1 MSGIGDYVHYDKL
14 NYILYGIN
22 KKGFDKKPDESQALK
37 AQRNRMKIP
46 KNSSISAKNLKRLEQ
61 ILNAILYKKKKSKY
75 ISKKE
80 VERAQ
85 ARIEEIL
92 AKYDN
97 LIPIMWESGGE
108 VERPEFKSAR
118 KINTN
123 RKSYVRLS
131 TVQNRLQSMIDNVT
145 KEANKGFISVNTA
158 SSLLQQARNFESAFN
173 SLDLEGKRI
182 FKDSEF
188 WKYLDEINNLIE
200 KANFPKTEILENFLL
215 SAISSGMEAL
225 SKVDESWADNLVQ
238 ENLTTVTKTDRAS
251 VTFSTGNLNHLSRRV
266 LKGKY
271 NLSENAEGG
280 YDWTFDDRIAKAD
293 IVVNFK
299 DGEKSL
305 GISAKNIGVDK
316 IGMVDSTPL
325 LTLLLNQNADFVT
338 HYINIMNYNE
348 TSTVALN
355 NQLISDYNNMV
366 KQIAAMKAL
375 QGLIGD
381 KQGYSAQIL
390 IVNDRVAGQVKVV
403 DMSKIFKNVKKDIDR
418 YFTFQGLDNV
428 RLANSWAG
436 GIAPDGGV
444 NGAMTRIS
452 NTLME
457 LHKYK
462 ISVSMNRT
470 ALYAK

>member
-14 NYILYGIN
+14 NYVLHGIN
-22 KKGFDKKPDESQALK
+22 KKGSSKKPDAFQALK
-37 AQRNRMKIP
+37 AQREKIKTS
-46 KNSSISAKNLKRLEQ
+46 KNDSISARNLKTLER
-61 ILNAILYKKKKSKY
+61 ILNAILYKKKRSKD
-75 ISKKE
+75 ISKEE
-80 VERAQ
+80 VERAR
-85 ARIEEIL
+85 ARMEKIL

-97 LIPIMWESGGE
+97 LIPAIWESGGGI
-108 VERPEFKSAR
+108 ERPEFKSAR
-118 KINTN
+118 KIDTN

-131 TVQNRLQSMIDNVT
+131 TIQNRLQFVINNVT
-145 KEANKGFISVNTA
+145 KEANRGFISVNTA
-158 SSLLQQARNFESAFN
+158 SSLLQQARDFESVFN
-173 SLDLEGKRI
+173 NLTFEGKRV

-188 WKYLDEINNLIE
+188 WKYLDEINALIE
-200 KANFPKTEILENFLL
+200 KASFPKTKILEDFLL
-215 SAISSGMEAL
+215 SAIGSGVERL
-225 SKVDESWADNLVQ
+225 SKVDEVWADNLVK
-238 ENLTTVTKTDRAS
+238 ENLTTVTKTDRVS
-251 VTFSTGNLNHLSRRV
+251 VTFSTDNLNHLSRST

-271 NLSENAEGG
+271 NLSENTEGG
-280 YDWTFDDRIAKAD
+280 YNWTFDDRTAKAD

-299 DGEKSL
+299 DGKKSL

-325 LTLLLNQNADFVT
+325 LTLLLDQNADFVT
-338 HYINIMNYNE
+338 HYMNIMNYNE
-348 TSTVALN
+348 TSSVALN
-355 NQLISDYNNMV
+355 NQLISEYSNMV
-366 KQIAAMKAL
+366 KQIAALKSL
-375 QGLIGD
+375 QGLVGN

-390 IVNDRVAGQVKVV
+390 IVNDRVAGQVKVI
-403 DMSKIFKNVKKDIDR
+403 DMGKIFGSIKKNIDK

-436 GIAPDGGV
+436 GIAPDGGI

>member
-14 NYILYGIN
+14 NYVLYGIN
-22 KKGFDKKPDESQALK
+22 KKGSGKKPDETQALK
-37 AQRNRMKIP
+37 AQRDKLKIP
-46 KNSSISAKNLKRLEQ
+46 KNTSIPAKSLNTLER
-61 ILNAILYKKKKSKY
+61 ILNAILYQKKSKD
-75 ISKKE
+75 ISKEE
-80 VERAQ
+80 VERART
-85 ARIEEIL
+85 RIEEIL
-92 AKYDN
+92 AKYDA
-97 LIPIMWESGGE
+97 LIPVMYESGGGI
-108 VERPEFKSAR
+108 ERPEFKSAR
-118 KINTN
+118 KIDTN

-131 TVQNRLQSMIDNVT
+131 TVQNRLQTMINNVT
-145 KEANKGFISVNTA
+145 KEANRGFISVNTA

-173 SLDLEGKRI
+173 SLDFEGKRI

-188 WKYLDEINNLIE
+188 WKYLDEINALIE
-200 KANFPKTEILENFLL
+200 KASFPKTKILEDFLL
-215 SAISSGMEAL
+215 SAIGSGMEVL
-225 SKVDESWADNLVQ
+225 SKVDEDWADNLVR
-238 ENLTTVTKTDRAS
+238 ENLTTITNTNRTS
-251 VTFSTGNLNHLSRRV
+251 VTLSTDNLNHLSRRT

-271 NLSENAEGG
+271 NLSENSEGG

-299 DGEKSL
+299 DGKKSL

-338 HYINIMNYNE
+338 HYMNIMNYNE

-390 IVNDRVAGQVKVV
+390 IVNDRVAGRVKVV
-403 DMSKIFKNVKKDIDR
+403 DMNKIFKNVKKDIDR
-418 YFTFQGLDNV
+418 YFTFQGLENV

-436 GIAPDGGV
+436 GMVPEGGI

-462 ISVSMNRT
+462 VSVSMDRT

>member
-1 MSGIGDYVHYDKL
+1 MAKRIITISREFGSGGRFIGEKVAKKLGIAYYDKNII
-14 NYILYGIN
+14 NYISLDYF
-22 KKGFDKKPDESQALK
+22 KEE
-37 AQRNRMKIP
+37 
-46 KNSSISAKNLKRLEQ
+46 NLDR
-61 ILNAILYKKKKSKY
+61 Y
-75 ISKKE
+75 I
-80 VERAQ
+80 
-85 ARIEEIL
+85 
-92 AKYDN
+92 KYDF
-97 LIPIMWESGGE
+97 IDT
-108 VERPEFKSAR
+108 KSVYDTT
-118 KINTN
+118 I
-123 RKSYVRLS
+123 L
-131 TVQNRLQSMIDNVT
+131 
-145 KEANKGFISVNTA
+145 KE
-158 SSLLQQARNFESAFN
+158 
-173 SLDLEGKRI
+173 
-182 FKDSEF
+182 
-188 WKYLDEINNLIE
+188 
-200 KANFPKTEILENFLL
+200 
-215 SAISSGMEAL
+215 
-225 SKVDESWADNLVQ
+225 
-238 ENLTTVTKTDRAS
+238 
-251 VTFSTGNLNHLSRRV
+251 
-266 LKGKY
+266 KY
-271 NLSENAEGG
+271 NLSENTEGE

-293 IVVNFK
+293 ITVNFK
-299 DGEKSL
+299 DGKKSL

-338 HYINIMNYNE
+338 HYMNIMNYNE
-348 TSTVALN
+348 TSSVALN

-403 DMSKIFKNVKKDIDR
+403 DMNKIFKNVKKDIDR